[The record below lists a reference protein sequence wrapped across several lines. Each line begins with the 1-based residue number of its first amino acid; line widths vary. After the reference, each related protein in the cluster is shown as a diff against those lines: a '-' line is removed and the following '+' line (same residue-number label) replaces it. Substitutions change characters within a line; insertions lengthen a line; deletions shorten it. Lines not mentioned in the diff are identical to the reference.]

1 MSPGT
6 RRMSPE
12 PFPPQVL
19 GSYAFIADG
28 ERGCLIGPRGDVAW
42 MCAPSW
48 DSDAVFAS
56 LIGGPGVYAV
66 TPAASFTWGGY
77 YEPASLIWRSRWVTH
92 SGVIECR
99 EGLAFPGDPDRV
111 VLLRRVTSP
120 ETRQDVD
127 LVLAPRPRFG
137 RDHLR
142 DVHRHGRTWTA
153 TNGNVWMRWQGPE
166 GAHLRTEGADPEWR
180 GRVQVVPAE
189 PVDLVLELATRPF
202 DDQPV
207 EADTA
212 WDATAEA
219 WAREPPN
226 LEGTLDPKGA
236 SQAHAVM
243 RGLTS
248 AGGGMVAAATTS
260 LPERAEQGRNYD
272 YRYVWIRDQSYAGQA
287 AAAAGSLPLLDG
299 AVRFITARLLE
310 HGPHLAPAYR
320 IDGTAIP
327 DQRSLDL
334 PGYPGGYDL
343 VGNHVNAQ
351 FQLDA
356 FGESLLLLAAAA
368 GHDRIGPDSI
378 RAAHVAAAAIDAR
391 WQEPDAGI
399 WEIDNRLWTHSRLI
413 CVAGLRQAARTL
425 GGHGSPDAAQWS
437 ALADRIVAAT
447 ANSSTHPSGYW
458 QRSPDDPTID
468 AALLFPALRGAV
480 PADDPRSSATLQAV
494 LDDLT
499 QDGYA
504 YRFRHGNLPLA
515 HAEGSFTLCGFTTAL
530 ALHQQGEVVEAV
542 RWFERTA
549 RCTGSTGIHAE
560 EWDVDEHQMRGNL
573 PQAFVHALH
582 LEAAVRLAGRRD
594 V

>member
-77 YEPASLIWRSRWVTH
+77 YEAGSLIWRSRWVTH
-92 SGVIECR
+92 AAVTECR
-99 EGLAFPGDPDRV
+99 EALAFPADPGRV
-111 VLLRRVTSP
+111 VLLRRVTSTEAP
-120 ETRQDVD
+120 QEVDV
-127 LVLAPRPRFG
+127 VLAPRPCFG

-153 TNGNVWMRWQGPE
+153 TTGKMWMRWQGPE
-166 GAHLRTEGADPEWR
+166 GVHLSTDGDSREWR
-180 GRVQVVPAE
+180 AHVQVVPGE

-202 DDQPV
+202 DDEPV
-207 EADTA
+207 EPETA
-212 WDATAEA
+212 WDATTEA
-219 WAREPPN
+219 WARDLPN
-226 LEGTLDPKGA
+226 LDGTLDPKGA
-236 SQAHAVM
+236 SLAHAVM

-248 AGGGMVAAATTS
+248 ASGGMVAASTTS

-272 YRYVWIRDQSYAGQA
+272 YRYVWIRDQAYAGQA
-287 AAAAGSLPLLDG
+287 AAAAGGLPLLDG

-356 FGESLLLLAAAA
+356 FGESLLLLAAAVA
-368 GHDRIGPDSI
+368 CDRVGPDSI
-378 RAAHVAAAAIDAR
+378 RAAEVAAAAIDAR

-413 CVAGLRQAARTL
+413 CAAGLRQAARTL
-425 GGHGSPDAAQWS
+425 GGHGSPDATRWS

-447 ANSSTHPSGYW
+447 ADASTHPDGYW
-458 QRSPDDPTID
+458 QRSPDDSAID
-468 AALLFPALRGAV
+468 AALLFPALRERSPLTIHAAW
-480 PADDPRSSATLQAV
+480 PPSMPCSTNSPRMAMPTGSDMATFRWPMPKDHLPSVGSQPPSPSISRV
-494 LDDLT
+494 RFSRRP
-499 QDGYA
+499 DGSN
-504 YRFRHGNLPLA
+504 GPLA
-515 HAEGSFTLCGFTTAL
+515 APAPPASTPKNGTSTSIKCAGICLK
-530 ALHQQGEVVEAV
+530 
-542 RWFERTA
+542 RS
-549 RCTGSTGIHAE
+549 CTHSILKRPCA
-560 EWDVDEHQMRGNL
+560 
-573 PQAFVHALH
+573 
-582 LEAAVRLAGRRD
+582 
-594 V
+594 

>member
-1 MSPGT
+1 MSPGA
-6 RRMSPE
+6 RRTSPE

-66 TPAASFTWGGY
+66 TPGASFTWGGY
-77 YEPASLIWRSRWVTH
+77 YEAESLIWRSRWVTH
-92 SGVIECR
+92 AGAIECR
-99 EGLAFPGDPDRV
+99 EALAFPADPDRV
-111 VLLRRVTSP
+111 VLLRRLISP
-120 ETRQDVD
+120 ETPQDVD
-127 LVLAPRPRFG
+127 LVLAPRASFG
-137 RDHLR
+137 RDHFR

-153 TNGNVWMRWQGPE
+153 TTGNAWMRWQGPE
-166 GAHLRTEGADPEWR
+166 GVHLCTDGADPEWR
-180 GRVQVVPAE
+180 ARMLVMPGE
-189 PVDLVLELATRPF
+189 PIDLVLELATRPF
-202 DDQPV
+202 DDEPV
-207 EADTA
+207 EPETA

-219 WAREPPN
+219 WVRERLN
-226 LEGTLDPKGA
+226 LDDTLDPKGA
-236 SQAHAVM
+236 SLAHAVM

-272 YRYVWIRDQSYAGQA
+272 YRYVWIRDQAYAGQA
-287 AAAAGSLPLLDG
+287 AAAAGGLSLLDG

-310 HGPHLAPAYR
+310 DGPHLAPAYR

-368 GHDRIGPDSI
+368 SHDRVDPDSF
-378 RAAHVAAAAIDAR
+378 RAAQVAAAAIDAR

-399 WEIDNRLWTHSRLI
+399 WEIDNRLWTHSRLT
-413 CVAGLRQAARTL
+413 CAAGLRQAARAL
-425 GGHGSPDAAQWS
+425 GGHGTPDAAQWS

-447 ANSSTHPSGYW
+447 ANASTHPDGYW
-458 QRSPDDPTID
+458 QRSPDDSAID
-468 AALLFPALRGAV
+468 AALLFPALRGAI
-480 PADDPRSSATLQAV
+480 PADDPRSSATLHAV
-494 LDDLT
+494 LDQLT

-515 HAEGSFTLCGFTTAL
+515 HAEGSFTLCGFATAL
-530 ALHQQGEVVEAV
+530 ALHQQGEVLEAA

-582 LEAAVRLAGRRD
+582 LEAAVRLAGPP
-594 V
+594 